1 MKSIYG
7 KIIILALSI
16 GLCFLPT
23 DIVRAGYSYNFTYR
37 TFFLIA
43 HTHQENLFSATIIF
57 DTLLTLLSFGLVVTC
72 VLYIINSTRVTQTIS
87 TTFVGINILLWLIRI
102 FVPLKTFDGNRSRP
116 SLLRMFD
123 GRDIWCLLL
132 YFAVLLTLLV
142 LIVVPYI
149 KTSHHPSRVEQLE
162 ARVAE
167 LEKQIQDNDKD

>member
-1 MKSIYG
+1 
-7 KIIILALSI
+7 
-16 GLCFLPT
+16 
-23 DIVRAGYSYNFTYR
+23 
-37 TFFLIA
+37 
-43 HTHQENLFSATIIF
+43 
-57 DTLLTLLSFGLVVTC
+57 
-72 VLYIINSTRVTQTIS
+72 
-87 TTFVGINILLWLIRI
+87 
-102 FVPLKTFDGNRSRP
+102 
-116 SLLRMFD
+116 MFD